1 MTCDR
6 TLGYAI
12 PEATAQAAQC
22 AFPKG
27 NLFMTMRD
35 VIGPIFTNPD
45 FADLYHTRGRPAEA
59 PARLA
64 LVLVLKEV
72 EQLSDAEAAEAVR
85 ARIDWK
91 YALALELDDPGFDA
105 SILPDFRTRLLAH
118 GAEERLLTRLLDTLV
133 AAGLLKA
140 RGRQR
145 SDSTHVLANIRT
157 LTRLTLVGETMR
169 HALNDLASAAPDWL
183 RSQIA
188 PAWAD
193 RYAVRV
199 EEYRL
204 PKDQKARQALVQA
217 IGQDGFELLTAL
229 HSPTTP
235 PDLHLRPAIQTLRAV
250 WLQQYYGPHDV
261 RWRLEADLPP
271 HAQLITSP
279 YDVEARF
286 ATKRETSWTGYKVHL
301 TETCDDD
308 TPHLITNVETT
319 PATTNDVCM
328 TEPIHTHLAKRDLL
342 PHEHLLDSGYVAAA
356 VLVSSQQTHAVDV
369 VGPTLSDNSWQAR
382 QADGLDVT
390 CFAIDW
396 EAQQVTCPAGHPSVR
411 WTAGHDK
418 QGEGQAVIAIQF
430 AADDCRTCPL
440 RGRCTQAKE
449 GPRTMKLRPRDQHE
463 ALQVARQRQTTEAF
477 KQLYAGR
484 AGIEGTLSQGV
495 RAFGLRH
502 ANYIGQA
509 KTHLQ
514 HILIAIA
521 INIVRVVAWIWEIPR
536 TTTRLSPF
544 TRLVAT
550 MT

>member
-6 TLGYAI
+6 TLWYAI
-12 PEATAQAAQC
+12 PDATAQAAQR

-27 NLFMTMRD
+27 NLYMTMHD

-45 FADLYHTRGRPAEA
+45 FIDLYHARGRPAEA

-64 LVLVLKEV
+64 LVLVMMEI
-72 EQLSDAEAAEAVR
+72 EQLSDAQAAEAVR

-105 SILPDFRTRLLAH
+105 SILPDFRTRLLVH
-118 GAEERLLTRLLDTLV
+118 GAEERLLTLLLDTLV
-133 AAGLLKA
+133 EAGLLKA

-157 LTRLTLVGETMR
+157 LSRLTLVGETMR

-183 RSQIA
+183 RTQIA
-188 PAWAD
+188 PAWPE
-193 RYAVRV
+193 RYALRV

-204 PKDQKARQALVQA
+204 PKDQKARQTLVQA
-217 IGQDGFELLTAL
+217 IGQDGFQLLTAL
-229 HSPTTP
+229 LSPTTP

-250 WLQQYYGPHDV
+250 WLQQYYGPHDL
-261 RWRLEADLPP
+261 RWRLQADLPP

-328 TEPIHTHLAKRDLL
+328 TETIHTHLAKRDLL
-342 PHEHLLDSGYVAAA
+342 PHEHLLSSGYVAAA
-356 VLVSSQQTHAVDV
+356 VLVSSQQRHAVDV

-396 EAQQVTCPAGHPSVR
+396 EAQQVTCPAGKSSVR

-418 QGEGQAVIAIQF
+418 QGDGQAVIAIQF

-440 RGRCTQAKE
+440 RTRCTQAKA

-495 RAFGLRH
+495 RAFGLRQ

-521 INIVRVVAWIWEIPR
+521 INIVRVVAWIWDIPR